1 TSMRREPP
9 MMNPVDRCQVA
20 ARAARVLLS
29 SAMLVLVPAIAAAA
43 APDHFACYKAAYA
56 PNAAHFT
63 AVTGI
68 NLVDAFGSST
78 VTVKKPHFLCAPSNK
93 NGEDPSA
100 PSDPDHL
107 TDFLV
112 K

>member
-1 TSMRREPP
+1 SLVPWCAAPRFFLPALGDRRYCPFPWHAPTLALKRHDGRTSMRREPP

-56 PNAAHFT
+56 PNA
-63 AVTGI
+63 
-68 NLVDAFGSST
+68 
-78 VTVKKPHFLCAPSNK
+78 
-93 NGEDPSA
+93 
-100 PSDPDHL
+100 
-107 TDFLV
+107 
-112 K
+112 